1 MKSPRPLIRGEVV
14 QRVKSTK
21 PEKKVEAACDRLM
34 SSLGYTAVRFSMA
47 RATMQTPGIP
57 DRKYY
62 ANFTRNGQ
70 EFRHTF
76 WFEAKA
82 ETKQSEYQKLFQI
95 MVERAGEDYVC
106 GGVPELVDYL
116 DKKGVCRQLK
126 SGVIEHIP
134 LGAGR
139 GDLAVPLH
147 LPNHMPLPR
156 GGPTSQTGESP

>member
-1 MKSPRPLIRGEVV
+1 MRPLNRDPVET
-14 QRVKSTK
+14 RVKSTK

-34 SSLGYTAVRFSMA
+34 ASLGYTAVRFSMA

-62 ANFTRNGQ
+62 ANFTQRGR

-82 ETKQSEYQKLFQI
+82 GTNIQSEYQKLFQL

-106 GGVPELVDYL
+106 GGIPELVAYL
-116 DKKGVCRQLK
+116 DKLGICRELQ
-126 SGVIEHIP
+126 SGVIVK
-134 LGAGR
+134 LDQGAMR
-139 GDLAVPLH
+139 DPIAVPLQI
-147 LPNHMPLPR
+147 PKSSPLHR
-156 GGPTSQTGESP
+156 GPTSLIGE